1 MENVN
6 KVIATQDNVLAKEL
20 ADARIGAAEAQRS
33 AYGANVRYAG
43 VLNQV
48 FAFDWFDLSGTDTSD
63 QGKQVRAEKTMFF
76 EALKAINPEHS
87 NPSTI
92 WARIRS
98 VAKLQRYP
106 KPEPVVGEDGVQQA
120 EAGESGASHNR
131 SPMLRNVE
139 ELTALYKFNAR
150 QESLDSKV
158 HKAQL
163 KIGEA
168 LQCLGVDLAMVNA
181 K

>member
-1 MENVN
+1 MENVIVVSAAN
-6 KVIATQDNVLAKEL
+6 DIATEL
-20 ADARIGAAEAQRS
+20 AAARIGAAEAQRA
-33 AYGANVRYAG
+33 AYGANTRYALA
-43 VLNQV
+43 LNQV

-63 QGKQVRAEKTMFF
+63 EGKQVRKEKGMFF
-76 EALKAINPEHS
+76 EALKAINPDHT

-106 KPEPVVGEDGVQQA
+106 APTKISAEAGEVAEA

-150 QESLDSKV
+150 QESLDTKV

-168 LQCLGVDLAMVNA
+168 LQALGIDLNMVNA

>member
-1 MENVN
+1 MENV
-6 KVIATQDNVLAKEL
+6 VITANDTLATEL
-20 ADARIGAAEAQRS
+20 AAARIGAAEAQRS
-33 AYGANVRYAG
+33 AYGANVRYALA
-43 VLNQV
+43 LNQV

-63 QGKQVRAEKTMFF
+63 EGKQVRAEKKMFF

-92 WARIRS
+92 WARIRA
-98 VAKLQRYP
+98 VAKGERYP
-106 KPEPVVGEDGVQQA
+106 APAKVEGSDATEA
-120 EAGESGASHNR
+120 EQGESGASHNR

-139 ELTALYKFNAR
+139 ELTALFKFNAR
-150 QESLDSKV
+150 QESLDDKV
-158 HKAQL
+158 RKAQV

-168 LQCLGVDLAMVNA
+168 LQALGVDLHLVNA

>member
-1 MENVN
+1 MENI
-6 KVIATQDNVLAKEL
+6 VIASNDTLAREL

-76 EALKAINPEHS
+76 EALKAINPEHT

-92 WARIRS
+92 WARIRA

-168 LQCLGVDLAMVNA
+168 LQCLGIDLAMVNA